1 MHQRIAQNTTAYNG
15 KNVPRHTVMKTSF
28 IERQGLAGAYDPVTF
43 YPTSI
48 RPSELSFTKRVL
60 NLQGPAGKRSAE
72 LVAEEKPPQLLAN
85 RPSGIIQQP
94 LHIYRV

>member
-1 MHQRIAQNTTAYNG
+1 MHQRIAQITKRATTYI
-15 KNVPRHTVMKTSF
+15 VMKNFF
-28 IERQGLAGAYDPVTF
+28 IELDLKDSQVPLNPLTI